1 MNTSVTKRLTIAIDG
16 PASSGKG
23 TVARSVARALDY
35 AYIDTGA
42 MYRSVALAAL
52 KRGVSLSRPMDL
64 GQLTSTLEF
73 DFRWD
78 GAGLRVLVNGEDWSD
93 EIRTETVGKGASDVA
108 VHPEVRTA
116 LLARQR
122 ALAEEGGVV
131 MDGRDIGSVVLPN
144 ADLKIY
150 LDASVDERARRRH
163 AELTAKGLSVTL
175 ESIRTEVADRDH
187 QDRTRKEAPLI
198 RTDDAVYLDT
208 TSLSADASARRIV
221 EMVADL
227 A

>member
-1 MNTSVTKRLTIAIDG
+1 MTERLTIAIDG

-23 TVARSVARALDY
+23 TVARTVAKALDY

-42 MYRSVALAAL
+42 MYRSVALAAH
-52 KRGVSLSRPMDL
+52 KRGLSLGDAGVL
-64 GQLTSTLEF
+64 GELTASLDF
-73 DFRWD
+73 QFRWD
-78 GAGLRVLVNGEDWSD
+78 TDSLRVLVNGEDWSE

-108 VHPEVRTA
+108 VHPQVRTA

-122 ALAEEGGVV
+122 ALASVGGVV
-131 MDGRDIGSVVLPN
+131 MDGRDIGSVVLPD

-163 AELTAKGLSVTL
+163 AELTGKGIDVTL
-175 ESIRTEVADRDH
+175 ETIRTEVAERDL
-187 QDRTRKEAPLI
+187 QDKTRTEAPLVQ
-198 RTDDAVYLDT
+198 TDDAIYLDT
-208 TSLSADASARRIV
+208 TELSAEASAERIV
-221 EMVADL
+221 QMVADL